1 MIPWILFPCFLLLT
15 ACSADRRPGELFG
28 PAEEGTLVI
37 DALLIVD
44 RPLPDVFVRQTVR
57 PNVLYSRAAAAVRG
71 ADATIRQGER
81 VFRYAD
87 DPDSIGRYLPP
98 ANPPVVTPSTE
109 YRLIVTAGDRQ
120 ARATTRTPDR
130 FTIQG
135 AVMLDERT
143 LEVRRHFKTFADGAD
158 LVFTAPENQV
168 TYLDG
173 LLEARFRPIG
183 VPAYQVGIFSL
194 DFDSERVIEAD
205 FLDEEDYEAFERQS
219 SSPPLRAIGGT
230 LRLPWFTIFFAGRHV
245 IKIYAL
251 DDNWFDFA
259 RSSPEQPN
267 QGFGGLAGDNFERP
281 LFRVDGG
288 IGLFG
293 SASVDSLGFVVLPK
307 E

>member
-1 MIPWILFPCFLLLT
+1 MIPWILISCCVFLT
-15 ACSADRRPGELFG
+15 ACSADRQPGELFG

-44 RPLPDVFVRQTVR
+44 QPLPGIFVRQTVR
-57 PNVLYSRAAAAVRG
+57 PNVPYDQATAAVRG
-71 ADATIRQGER
+71 ADVTIRQGER
-81 VFRYAD
+81 VFRYTEA
-87 DPDSIGRYLPP
+87 PDSIGRYLPP
-98 ANPPVVTPSTE
+98 ANPSLVTPRTA
-109 YRLIVTAGDRQ
+109 YHLTVTAGDHQ

-130 FTIQG
+130 FTIQE
-135 AVMLDERT
+135 AVMLDEQT

-168 TYLDG
+168 IYLDG

-183 VPAYQVGIFSL
+183 VPAYQVGVFSL
-194 DFDSERVIEAD
+194 DLDSERVIEAD
-205 FLDEEDYEAFERQS
+205 FLDDEDYEEFERQS
-219 SSPPLRAIGGT
+219 SSPPLRAVDGT
-230 LRLPWFTIFFAGRHV
+230 LRLPWFTIFFGGRHL

-267 QGFGGLAGDNFERP
+267 QGFGGLAGDDFERP
-281 LFRVDGG
+281 LFSVEGG